1 MEGEAY
7 AGFGKMEDLTIK
19 SSDFSYQVTF
29 TEDIES
35 LPLEN
40 TFLLIDQN
48 VLLVAHP
55 RILNHNEKL
64 IIEISESSKDLDTCK
79 LVIESM
85 ARKGVGKNYTLLT
98 IGGGATQDIGTLSAS
113 LYMRGLN
120 WSYVPTTLMSMIDS
134 CIGGKSAINC
144 GEFKNIIGNFYPP
157 THIFLNVSLLDFE
170 NSIALSSGIAEGL
183 KITYA
188 RNISAYVE
196 FCEKIDAWRLEKR
209 IEYLAEAISIS
220 LRCKKYFVEN
230 DEFDRDI
237 RRNLNFGHS
246 FAHALESAT
255 KFQVPH
261 GIAVLIGM
269 HAAVLRA
276 DSPEACAILTNRLRV
291 EMGLSQFNNLKS
303 LQINHKNLLE
313 AFRRDKK
320 NSNSSQ
326 VLVLPNNNG
335 ELGLCDFELSLHNFE
350 KCAKALYL
358 AMEDLGVVYEIL

>member
-1 MEGEAY
+1 MRD
-7 AGFGKMEDLTIK
+7 FGKMENLTIK
-19 SSDFSYQVTF
+19 SNDFSYQVTF
-29 TEDIES
+29 TDDIEL

-55 RILNHNEKL
+55 RILNHHDKL

-79 LVIESM
+79 LVIETM
-85 ARKGVGKNYTLLT
+85 ASKGVGKGHTLLT
-98 IGGGATQDIGTLSAS
+98 IGGGATQDVGTLSAS

-120 WSYVPTTLMSMIDS
+120 WNYVPTTLMSMIDS

-157 THIFLNVSLLDFE
+157 SQIILNVSLLDFK

-188 RNISAYVE
+188 TNASTYIE
-196 FCEKIDAWRLEKR
+196 FCKTIDAWRLEKR
-209 IEYLAEAISIS
+209 NEYLAEAILIS
-220 LRCKKYFVEN
+220 LRCKKYFIEN
-230 DEFDRDI
+230 DEFDRGI
-237 RRNLNFGHS
+237 RRHLNFGHS

-269 HAAVLRA
+269 QAAVLRA
-276 DSPEACAILTNRLRV
+276 DSPEACIILTNRLKV
-291 EMGLSQFNNLKS
+291 EMGLSQFNNVKS
-303 LQINHKNLLE
+303 LQINHQNLLE

-320 NSNSSQ
+320 NLNSSQ

-335 ELGLCDFELSLHNFE
+335 ELGLYDFELSHFNLE
-350 KCAKALYL
+350 KCAKAVYL
-358 AMEDLGVVYEIL
+358 ALEDLGVVYEIL